1 MKKIIFWIIVIGL
14 ILLAIYLP
22 VVRWIIGIS
31 VLLIVLLFV
40 WIISGSEKR
49 EEERMIAKFGKD
61 YKDAIAKGK
70 LGLQTLYPC
79 KPDGHYTS
87 KRVIEEIAKTQ
98 LPDFTIKECK
108 ETLEDFTGDYRG
120 EATIEFV
127 EPIGESV
134 IMQIQKV
141 MRQEPSNWRMTD
153 NSVYE
158 CVLVEPDIATKPSN
172 DMYWRISL
180 QKDSVLG
187 KIMYGRV

>member
-1 MKKIIFWIIVIGL
+1 MKKLLFWIIFIGL

-22 VVRWIIGIS
+22 VAIWIIGITTF
-31 VLLIVLLFV
+31 LIILSFV

-49 EEERMIAKFGKD
+49 EEERMITKFGKD

-79 KPDGHYTS
+79 RPDESHTS
-87 KRVIEEIAKTQ
+87 KIKIEDIAKIH
-98 LPDFTIKECK
+98 LPNFSVKECK

-120 EATIEFV
+120 EAIIEFN
-127 EPIGESV
+127 EPIGDSV
-134 IMQIQKV
+134 IMQIQGAIKQGV
-141 MRQEPSNWRMTD
+141 SNWIMTGSD
-153 NSVYE
+153 MYE
-158 CVLVEPDIATKPSN
+158 CKLAEPDLTTKYGN
-172 DMYWRISL
+172 DMYWGISL